1 MRARTITFIGGG
13 NMASSL
19 IGGLIADGAPPDT
32 LRASDPDEGRLRE
45 LRDRFGVHTAT
56 DNREAARHADTV
68 VFAVKPQMMADVVRE
83 VASELAQSKP
93 LVVSI
98 AAGVRE
104 PDIRRWLGYEAPI
117 VRVMPNTPALVRSGA
132 SALYA
137 NANVL
142 PAQRSRAESVLRAV
156 GVTVWLEDEG
166 DMDAVTALSGSGPAY
181 FFLLMELMEDAGRE
195 LGLPRDTARLLS
207 LQTAMGAAKMA
218 LESADD
224 PATLR
229 ARVTSPGGT
238 TERAV
243 QALLD
248 GGLPGLVS
256 GALRAARERSI
267 ELGDMLGGK

>member
-156 GVTVWLEDEG
+156 GVTVWLEHEG